1 MEPSDSI
8 PPGRE
13 MTIEMQNLGPE
24 IGCRRR
30 VAIGPMMLLRPAFWA
45 RFSRWVTVCIAML
58 IAPCFAQEAEQTFS
72 TAAAAE
78 NSTVSETP
86 ASKPMS
92 QINVNWLYGSYVPKD
107 VPLESLDGGQR
118 FKLYTRQTYTT
129 WGIYI
134 KTMLFTVH
142 DQVHDSNPQ
151 WGDGAEGF
159 AKRFGTREA
168 QFVMQNSVNSLGDG
182 LLGWEPRYDR
192 CRCDGFWPRTRH
204 AIARNFV
211 TYASDEK
218 SLRPQLMP
226 YVGAFAGGSVA
237 STWEPATKQWWVSGY
252 QSAVT
257 QVLIG
262 VGIDWI
268 GEFGPEI
275 GHMFHRKHKEPSA
288 ALAEHPQ

>member
-1 MEPSDSI
+1 
-8 PPGRE
+8 
-13 MTIEMQNLGPE
+13 MQNLGPE
-24 IGCRRR
+24 ITCRRW
-30 VAIGPMMLLRPAFWA
+30 VTICPLMLLCPAFWA
-45 RFSRWVTVCIAML
+45 RYSGWATVFITIL
-58 IAPCFAQEAEQTFS
+58 VAPCFAQESALMVGTK
-72 TAAAAE
+72 TAAE
-78 NSTVSETP
+78 SSTVPETQAP
-86 ASKPMS
+86 KSGS
-92 QINVNWLYGSYVPKD
+92 QINVNWFYGSYVPKD
-107 VPLESLDGGQR
+107 VPLESLDGSQR

-168 QFVMQNSVNSLGDG
+168 QFVIQNSVNSLGDG

-211 TYASDEK
+211 TYAHDEK

-226 YVGAFAGGSVA
+226 YVGAFAGGSVT
-237 STWEPATKQWWVSGY
+237 STWEPATNRWWISGY
-252 QSAVT
+252 QAAVA
-257 QVLIG
+257 QVPIG
-262 VGIDWI
+262 IGIDSI
-268 GEFGPEI
+268 GEFAPEI
-275 GHMFHRKHKEPSA
+275 SRMFHRKHKEPNTGRRLNS
-288 ALAEHPQ
+288 